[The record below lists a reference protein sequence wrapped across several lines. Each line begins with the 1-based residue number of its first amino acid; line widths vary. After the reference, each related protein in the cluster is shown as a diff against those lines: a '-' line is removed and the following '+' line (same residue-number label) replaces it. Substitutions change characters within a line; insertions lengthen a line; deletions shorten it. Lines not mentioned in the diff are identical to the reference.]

1 MQYFGGINKDNSDTS
16 AYTNSKQDFD
26 IKANDSSVE
35 GENKVENIG
44 VAVFKNDKLVGELSA
59 IETTAFLSIRNKVD
73 RFLISIPDPLDENNY
88 LDIYI
93 TPKSSTDVK
102 IDTSTSSPFIKI
114 NCEFTAQIYSMTD
127 NSKYLDPNSLNVISD
142 SCNSYL
148 KSIFLDYLY
157 KSSKDF
163 KSDINGLGIFAT
175 KNFFTNTDFVDYDWE
190 ETYKNAFFG
199 VNVETSVKSG
209 MLINET

>member
-1 MQYFGGINKDNSDTS
+1 MQYFGGINKDNSS
-16 AYTNSKQDFD
+16 INTNTKFKNDFD
-26 IKANDSSVE
+26 IKANDSTVE
-35 GENKVENIG
+35 GENKVENLG
-44 VAVFKNDKLVGELSA
+44 VAVFKEDKLVGELSA

-114 NCEFTAQIYSMTD
+114 NLEFTAQVYSMTE
-127 NSKYLDPNSLNVISD
+127 NSKYLDPSVLDIISD

-190 ETYKNAFFG
+190 ETYKNAFFD

>member
-1 MQYFGGINKDNSDTS
+1 
-16 AYTNSKQDFD
+16 
-26 IKANDSSVE
+26 
-35 GENKVENIG
+35 
-44 VAVFKNDKLVGELSA
+44 
-59 IETTAFLSIRNKVD
+59 
-73 RFLISIPDPLDENNY
+73 
-88 LDIYI
+88 
-93 TPKSSTDVK
+93 
-102 IDTSTSSPFIKI
+102 
-114 NCEFTAQIYSMTD
+114 MTD
-127 NSKYLDPNSLNVISD
+127 NSKYLDPNSLNVISN

-148 KSIFLDYLY
+148 KSILLDYLY

-190 ETYKNAFFG
+190 ESYKNAFFD